1 MSVEI
6 MVPPRMRLPN
16 VRALASALDTVPDS
30 VVIFDADGTILFFNK
45 SAQSLYG
52 HPIDAAQGCNV
63 DQLLATRHPH
73 GLEKIR
79 SLLHDG
85 GVWSGEFYRRSA
97 AGAELKI
104 SVDWTLER
112 DDQGAP
118 SFIVERSRD
127 LTRVDEIAEQV
138 RIASHRY
145 ENIFQAMAAS
155 FWELDFSGVRR
166 MIGEL
171 MQAGVTDFAHHFHNN
186 EAWLEA
192 ALRNT
197 IVLDVNEK
205 TVEMFGAES
214 REAMIGGN
222 IEAAWPK
229 QSRHLFADALLYAI
243 RREPRLSAETILTRL
258 DGTPF
263 NALFTVCWPPG
274 HEGKGSVLVGA
285 IDISDR
291 KRSEAELIASEARYR
306 ELFQAMSMGLLHLD
320 TRRLWQIFN
329 RLKQEGV
336 TDLRAHLEVN
346 PHLLQEAMEAT
357 VVAEVNA
364 AAVSL
369 YRAASADELVG
380 KTVTA
385 LWSPRGMRTFI
396 RALESGYYLLPGF
409 EEETEQVR
417 LDGTTMAVHLSFNP
431 SPALRAEGRLLVGLI
446 DISERVAAEAA
457 LAELKK
463 TFAHHTRLA
472 LLGEM
477 TASISHEI
485 NQPLSAIMTYGAA
498 GRRMLERPAVDKEK
512 LALIHDNIIAD
523 ARRAADVIARTR
535 SMAAGKEADKTVVR
549 VTALVEDSLRFVEHE
564 IKNNAVRLERAFED
578 DGAEVAVDPVQL
590 QQVIVNLSVNAI
602 QEMLKVPHAR
612 RAMMVRTRV
621 EGDRVAIEVEDRGLG
636 VPTENLSRLFD
647 TFFTTKTTG
656 LGMGLA
662 ICKQIVEAH
671 GGKLTVENTSSGAL
685 FTTTLPR
692 VQMVPA
698 Q

>member
-73 GLEKIR
+73 GLETIR

-85 GVWSGEFYRRSA
+85 GVWSGELYRRSA

-104 SVDWTLER
+104 GVDWTLER
-112 DDQGAP
+112 DDRGAP
-118 SFIVERSRD
+118 AFIVERSRD
-127 LTRVDEIAEQV
+127 LTRVDEIVEQV

-171 MQAGVTDFAHHFHNN
+171 MQAGVTNFAHHFHND

-329 RLKQEGV
+329 RLKHEGV

-369 YRAASADELVG
+369 YRATSADDLVG

-385 LWSPRGMRTFI
+385 LWSPKGMRTFI

-512 LALIHDNIIAD
+512 LVLIHDNIIAD
-523 ARRAADVIARTR
+523 ARRAAEVIARTR
-535 SMAAGKEADKTVVR
+535 SMAAGKAADKAVVR
-549 VTALVEDSLRFVEHE
+549 VAALVEDSLRFVEHE

-578 DGAEVAVDPVQL
+578 HGAEVAVDPVQL

-671 GGKLTVENTSSGAL
+671 GGKLAVENTGSGAL

>member
-1 MSVEI
+1 MSVEAL
-6 MVPPRMRLPN
+6 VPAN
-16 VRALASALDTVPDS
+16 VSVSSVRALSSALDTVS
-30 VVIFDADGTILFFNK
+30 DAVLIIDMDGKILFANK

-52 HPIDAAQGCNV
+52 HSVESAEGRIAD
-63 DQLLATRHPH
+63 DLLASRHPH
-73 GLEKIR
+73 GLHAVKER
-79 SLLHDG
+79 FRDAG
-85 GVWSGEFYRRSA
+85 DWSGELYRKSA
-97 AGAELKI
+97 DGTELKI
-104 SVDWTLER
+104 GVDWTLKR
-112 DDQGAP
+112 DDHGQP
-118 SFIVERSRD
+118 SFVVERSRD
-127 LTRVDEIAEQV
+127 LTRMIQIADQV
-138 RIASHRY
+138 RLAAHRY

-171 MQAGVTDFAHHFHNN
+171 IQRGVTDFAHHFHND
-186 EAWLEA
+186 EAWLEE

-222 IEAAWPK
+222 VEAAWPK

-243 RREPRLSAETILTRL
+243 RREPRLSAETILTRM

-291 KRSEAELIASEARYR
+291 KRSEAELVASETRYR
-306 ELFQAMSMGLLHLD
+306 ELFQAMSMGLVHLD

-336 TDLRAHLEVN
+336 TDLRAHLEIN
-346 PHLLQEAMEAT
+346 PHLIQEAMEAT

-364 AAVSL
+364 AAVAL
-369 YRAASADELVG
+369 YGANSAADLVG
-380 KTVTA
+380 ETVKA
-385 LWSPRGMRTFI
+385 LWSPKGMRTFI
-396 RALESGYYLLPGF
+396 RALECGYYLLPGF
-409 EEETEQVR
+409 EEETEQLR
-417 LDGTTMAVHLSFNP
+417 LDGTPIAVNMSFNP
-431 SPALRAEGRLLVGLI
+431 SPALRAEGRLLVGLM

-472 LLGEM
+472 LLGEL

-498 GRRMLERPAVDKEK
+498 GRRMLERPTVDKDK
-512 LALIHDNIIAD
+512 LIVIQEAIVAD

-535 SMAAGKEADKTVVR
+535 NMATGQQADKIVVK
-549 VTALVEDSLRFVEHE
+549 ASSLVADSMKFVEHE
-564 IKNNAVRLERAFED
+564 LKTSVVRVDKAFAD
-578 DGAEVAVDPVQL
+578 PDAMVAVDPVQL
-590 QQVIVNLSVNAI
+590 QQVIVNLVVNAI
-602 QEMLKVPHAR
+602 QEMQKVPHAK
-612 RAMMVRTRV
+612 RALSLRTAIH
-621 EGDRVAIEVEDRGLG
+621 GDHVVIEVEDRGLG
-636 VPTENLSRLFD
+636 VPADNLPRLFD
-647 TFFTTKTTG
+647 NFFTTKPTG

-662 ICKQIVEAH
+662 ICKQIVDAH
-671 GGKLTVENTSSGAL
+671 GGTLTVQNTGGGAM
-685 FTTTLPR
+685 FRISLP
-692 VQMVPA
+692 A
-698 Q
+698 A

>member
-6 MVPPRMRLPN
+6 MMPPRMRMPD

-30 VVIFDADGTILFFNK
+30 VVIFDTDGTILFFNK
-45 SAQSLYG
+45 SGQSLYG
-52 HPIDAAQGCNV
+52 HSIDAAQGCNV
-63 DQLLATRHPH
+63 DQLLTTRHPH

-79 SLLHDG
+79 NLLADA

-97 AGAELKI
+97 AGVELKI
-104 SVDWTLER
+104 GVDWTLQR

-127 LTRVDEIAEQV
+127 LTRVDEIEEQF
-138 RIASHRY
+138 RITSHRY

-171 MQAGVTDFAHHFHNN
+171 MQAGVTDFAHHFQND

-197 IVLDVNEK
+197 IVLDVNDK

-229 QSRHLFADALLYAI
+229 QSRHLFADALLCAI

-369 YRAASADELVG
+369 YRATSADELVG
-380 KTVTA
+380 KTVTT
-385 LWSPRGMRTFI
+385 LWSQKGMRTFI

-485 NQPLSAIMTYGAA
+485 NQPLSAIMTYSAA
-498 GRRMLERPAVDKEK
+498 GRRMLERPAVDKQK
-512 LALIHDNIIAD
+512 LVLIHDNIIAD

-535 SMAAGKEADKTVVR
+535 SMAAGKEADKVVVR
-549 VTALVEDSLRFVEHE
+549 VAELVEDSLRFVEHE
-564 IKNNAVRLERAFED
+564 IKNNAVRLERAFSD

-602 QEMLKVPHAR
+602 QEMQKVPHAKR
-612 RAMMVRTRV
+612 TMMVRTRID
-621 EGDRVAIEVEDRGLG
+621 GDRVAIEVEDRGLG
-636 VPTENLSRLFD
+636 VPAEHLSRLFD
-647 TFFTTKTTG
+647 SFFTTKTTG

-671 GGKLTVENTSSGAL
+671 GGKLAVENTGSGAL

-692 VQMVPA
+692 VQMVRS

>member
-1 MSVEI
+1 MSI
-6 MVPPRMRLPN
+6 DPLVPAIAQPTRIR
-16 VRALASALDTVPDS
+16 VLASALDTVPDPMI
-30 VVIFDADGTILFFNK
+30 VFDMEGATLFANK
-45 SAQSLYG
+45 SAIALYG
-52 HPIDAAQGCNV
+52 HAMNGVEGERV
-63 DQLLATRHPH
+63 DNLLATRHPH
-73 GLEKIR
+73 GLSTIKR
-79 SLLHDG
+79 LLLAAG
-85 GVWSGEFYRRSA
+85 AWSGELYRRSA
-97 AGAELKI
+97 AGVELKVG
-104 SVDWTLER
+104 VDWTLHYG
-112 DDQGAP
+112 DDGMP
-118 SFIVERSRD
+118 CFVVERSCD
-127 LTRVDEIAEQV
+127 LARNEEIAEQV

-166 MIGEL
+166 MFGEL
-171 MQAGVTDFAHHFHNN
+171 MQSGVTDFAHHLHHDDAFI
-186 EAWLEA
+186 ET

-222 IEAAWPK
+222 VEAVWPR
-229 QSRHLFADALLYAI
+229 QSRGLFADALLYAI

-274 HEGKGSVLVGA
+274 HEGKGSVLVGV

-291 KRSEAELIASEARYR
+291 KRSEAELVASETRYR

-336 TDLRAHLEVN
+336 VDLRAHLEIN
-346 PHLLQEAMEAT
+346 PHLIQEAMEAT
-357 VVAEVNA
+357 VIAEVNT
-364 AAVSL
+364 AAVAL
-369 YRAASADELVG
+369 YGAASASDLVG
-380 KTVTA
+380 RTVKG
-385 LWSPRGMRTFI
+385 LWSPKGMRTFI
-396 RALESGYYLLPGF
+396 RAVECGYNFLPGF
-409 EEETEQVR
+409 EEETEQLR
-417 LDGTTMAVHLSFNP
+417 LDGTPVAVHLSFNP
-431 SPALRAEGRLLVGLI
+431 SPTLRAQGRLLVGLI
-446 DISERVAAEAA
+446 DISERVAAESA

-463 TFAHHTRLA
+463 SFAHHTRLA

-498 GRRMLERPAVDKEK
+498 GRRMLERPAFDKDK
-512 LALIHDNIIAD
+512 LVVIQDNIIAD

-535 SMAAGKEADKTVVR
+535 SMATGKQADKAIVTV
-549 VTALVEDSLRFVEHE
+549 ASLVEASLRFVEHE
-564 IKNNAVRLERAFED
+564 LKANSVRLETAFAD
-578 DGAEVAVDPVQL
+578 ANAATPIDPVQL
-590 QQVIVNLSVNAI
+590 QQVIVNLVVNAI
-602 QEMLKVPHAR
+602 QEMQKVPHAR
-612 RAMMVRTRV
+612 RVLTMRTQAV
-621 EGDRVAIEVEDRGLG
+621 GDHVAIEVEDRGFG
-636 VPTENLSRLFD
+636 IPAEHQARLFD

-671 GGKLTVENTSSGAL
+671 GGKLTTENTGSGAL
-685 FTTTLPR
+685 FRVTLPG
-692 VQMVPA
+692 A
-698 Q
+698 I

>member
-1 MSVEI
+1 MTVELL
-6 MVPPRMRLPN
+6 VPARTPIPN
-16 VRALASALDTVPDS
+16 VRALASALDTVS
-30 VVIFDADGTILFFNK
+30 DAVMVFGMDGEIMFVNR
-45 SAQSLYG
+45 SAQNLYG
-52 HPIDAAQGCNV
+52 HSADAAAGRNT
-63 DQLLATRHPH
+63 DELLATRHPH
-73 GLEKIR
+73 GLDTIKG
-79 SLLHDG
+79 LLLDAG
-85 GVWSGEFYRRSA
+85 EWSGELYRRSA
-97 AGAELKI
+97 AGAELKTG
-104 SVDWTLER
+104 VDWTLQR
-112 DDQGAP
+112 DDHGYP
-118 SFIVERSRD
+118 SFVVERSRD
-127 LTRVDEIAEQV
+127 LARLDEIAEQA

-171 MQAGVTDFAHHFHNN
+171 MQRGVTDFAHHFHND
-186 EAWLEA
+186 EEWLEQ

-222 IEAAWPK
+222 VEAAWPR

-243 RREPRLSAETILTRL
+243 RREPRLSAETILTRM

-320 TRRLWQIFN
+320 TRRLWQIFR
-329 RLKQEGV
+329 RLKDEGV
-336 TDLRAHLEVN
+336 TDLRAHIELN
-346 PHLLQEAMEAT
+346 PHLIQEAMEAT
-357 VVAEVNA
+357 VVAEVNS
-364 AAVSL
+364 AAVAL
-369 YRAASADELVG
+369 YGAKSASELVG
-380 KTVTA
+380 TTVRS
-385 LWSPRGMRTFI
+385 LWSPKGMRTFI
-396 RALESGYYLLPGF
+396 RALESGFYLLPGF
-409 EEETEQVR
+409 EEETEQLRV
-417 LDGTTMAVHLSFNP
+417 DGTPIAVHLSFNP

-446 DISERVAAEAA
+446 DISERVAAEQA

-472 LLGEM
+472 LLGEL

-498 GRRMLERPAVDKEK
+498 GRRLLERPTVDKDK
-512 LALIHDNIIAD
+512 LAVIQNNIVAD

-535 SMAAGKEADKTVVR
+535 AMATGKQADKLVVN
-549 VTALVEDSLRFVEHE
+549 AASLVEDSLKFVDHE
-564 IKNNAVRLERAFED
+564 LKMNAVRLEKQFSDAKTSI
-578 DGAEVAVDPVQL
+578 AVDPVQL
-590 QQVIVNLSVNAI
+590 QQVIVNLVVNAI
-602 QEMLKVPHAR
+602 QEMQKLPHAR
-612 RAMMVRTRV
+612 RAITLRTGV
-621 EGDRVAIEVEDRGLG
+621 GGDHVSIEVQDSGLG
-636 VPTENLSRLFD
+636 IPAENMPFLFD
-647 TFFTTKTTG
+647 NFFTTKTTG

-671 GGKLTVENTSSGAL
+671 GGKLTVENTGPGAL
-685 FTTTLPR
+685 FKIILP
-692 VQMVPA
+692 A
-698 Q
+698 AA

>member
-1 MSVEI
+1 MSVKGLAPAK
-6 MVPPRMRLPN
+6 VSVSS
-16 VRALASALDTVPDS
+16 VRALSSALDTMY
-30 VVIFDADGTILFFNK
+30 DAVLIIDMDGEILFTNK
-45 SAQSLYG
+45 AAQRLYG
-52 HPIDAAQGCNV
+52 HSAESAKGRIAD
-63 DQLLATRHPH
+63 DLLASRHPH
-73 GLEKIR
+73 GLDAVKER
-79 SLLHDG
+79 LYDAG
-85 GVWSGEFYRRSA
+85 DWSGELYRKSA
-97 AGAELKI
+97 DGTELKI
-104 SVDWTLER
+104 GVDWTLER
-112 DDQGAP
+112 DDNGQP
-118 SFIVERSRD
+118 SFVVERSRD
-127 LTRVDEIAEQV
+127 LTRLNQIADQV
-138 RIASHRY
+138 RIEAHRY

-171 MQAGVTDFAHHFHNN
+171 MQRGVTDFAHHFHND
-186 EAWLEA
+186 EAWLEE

-222 IEAAWPK
+222 VEAAWPK

-243 RREPRLSAETILTRL
+243 RREPRLSAETILTRM

-291 KRSEAELIASEARYR
+291 KRSEAELVASETRYR
-306 ELFQAMSMGLLHLD
+306 ELFQAMSMGLVHLD

-336 TDLRAHLEVN
+336 TDLRAHLEIN
-346 PHLLQEAMEAT
+346 PHLIQEAMEAT

-364 AAVSL
+364 AAVAL
-369 YRAASADELVG
+369 YGAKSAADLVG
-380 KTVTA
+380 ETVKG

-396 RALESGYYLLPGF
+396 RALECGYYLLPGF
-409 EEETEQVR
+409 EEETEQLR
-417 LDGTTMAVHLSFNP
+417 LDGTPIAVHLSFNP

-446 DISERVAAEAA
+446 DIIERVAAEAA

-472 LLGEM
+472 LLGEL

-498 GRRMLERPAVDKEK
+498 GRRMLERPTVDKDK
-512 LALIHDNIIAD
+512 LIVIQESIVAD

-535 SMAAGKEADKTVVR
+535 NMATGQQADKLVVK
-549 VTALVEDSLRFVEHE
+549 ASSLVEDSMKFVEHE
-564 IKNNAVRLERAFED
+564 LKTSVVRVDKAFVD
-578 DGAEVAVDPVQL
+578 PDPMIAVDPVQL
-590 QQVIVNLSVNAI
+590 QQVIVNLVVNAI
-602 QEMLKVPHAR
+602 QEMQKVPHAK
-612 RAMMVRTRV
+612 RALNLRTAV
-621 EGDRVAIEVEDRGLG
+621 LGDHVVIEVEDRGLG
-636 VPTENLSRLFD
+636 IPAENLARLFD
-647 TFFTTKTTG
+647 NFFTTKPTG

-662 ICKQIVEAH
+662 ICKQIVDAH
-671 GGKLTVENTSSGAL
+671 GGMLTVQNTGSGAR
-685 FTTTLPR
+685 FGISLP
-692 VQMVPA
+692 A
-698 Q
+698 A

>member
-1 MSVEI
+1 MSVE
-6 MVPPRMRLPN
+6 VLARTRLPN
-16 VRALASALDTVPDS
+16 VRALISALDTVSDS
-30 VVIFDADGTILFFNK
+30 VVIFDTDGAILFVNK

-52 HPIDAAQGCNV
+52 HPTDAAQGHSV
-63 DQLLATRHPH
+63 DELLATRHPH
-73 GLEKIR
+73 GMATIR
-79 SLLHDG
+79 SLLLNAG
-85 GVWSGEFYRRSA
+85 EWSGEFFRRSA
-97 AGAELKI
+97 TGAELKI
-104 SVDWTLER
+104 GVDWTLER

-127 LTRVDEIAEQV
+127 LTRADEIAEQV

-171 MQAGVTDFAHHFHNN
+171 MQAGVTDFAHHFHND
-186 EAWLEA
+186 EAWIEA

-214 REAMIGGN
+214 RDAMIGGN
-222 IEAAWPK
+222 IEAAWPR

-243 RREPRLSAETILTRL
+243 RREPRLSAETILTRM

-364 AAVSL
+364 AAVAL
-369 YRAASADELVG
+369 YRATSPGDLVG
-380 KTVTA
+380 KTVKG

-417 LDGTTMAVHLSFNP
+417 LDGTTMAVHVSFNP
-431 SPALRAEGRLLVGLI
+431 SPALRAQGRLLVGLI
-446 DISERVAAEAA
+446 DVSERVAAETA
-457 LAELKK
+457 LADLKK

-498 GRRMLERPAVDKEK
+498 GRRMLERPDVDKEK
-512 LALIHDNIIAD
+512 LVVIHDNIIAD

-535 SMAAGKEADKTVVR
+535 NMATGKEADKVLVEVAT
-549 VTALVEDSLRFVEHE
+549 LVEDSLRFVEHE
-564 IKNNAVRLERAFED
+564 LKTNSVGIEKVFAD
-578 DGAEVAVDPVQL
+578 HGATVAVDPVQL
-590 QQVIVNLSVNAI
+590 QQVVVNLSVNAI
-602 QEMLKVPHAR
+602 QEMQKVPHAR
-612 RAMMVRTRV
+612 RALIVRTRV
-621 EGDRVAIEVEDRGLG
+621 EGDHVAVEVEDRGLG
-636 VPTENLSRLFD
+636 VPAENLPHLFD
-647 TFFTTKTTG
+647 TFFSTKTTG

-671 GGKLTVENTSSGAL
+671 GGKLTAENTGTGAL
-685 FTTTLPR
+685 FKTTLPR
-692 VQMVPA
+692 SK
-698 Q
+698 

>member
-6 MVPPRMRLPN
+6 RASATMAIPSL
-16 VRALASALDTVPDS
+16 RALTSALDAVPDAI
-30 VVIFDADGTILFFNK
+30 VIFDVAGTIHFVNK

-52 HPIDAAQGCNV
+52 HPFQTAQHRSV
-63 DQLLATRHPH
+63 HELLETRHPH
-73 GLEKIR
+73 GLTTIS
-79 SLLHDG
+79 SLLLDNDR
-85 GVWSGEFYRRSA
+85 WSGEFYRRSA
-97 AGAELKI
+97 AGTELKI
-104 SVDWTLER
+104 GADWALER
-112 DDQGAP
+112 DDEGNP
-118 SFIVERSRD
+118 SFVVERSRD
-127 LTRVDEIAEQV
+127 LTRVDEVAEQA

-171 MQAGVTDFAHHFHNN
+171 AQAGVTDFAHHFHTD
-186 EAWLEA
+186 EAWLET

-197 IVLDVNEK
+197 IVLDVNAK

-222 IEAAWPK
+222 VESAWPR
-229 QSRHLFADALLYAI
+229 QSRHLFADALLHAI
-243 RREPRLSAETILTRL
+243 RREPRLSAETILTRV
-258 DGTPF
+258 DGAPF

-274 HEGKGSVLVGA
+274 HEGKGSVLVGV

-320 TRRLWQIFN
+320 TRRLWQIFS

-336 TDLRAHLEVN
+336 TDLRTHLEVN
-346 PHLLQEAMEAT
+346 PHLLKEAMEAT
-357 VVAEVNA
+357 VIAEVNA
-364 AAVSL
+364 AAVTL
-369 YRAASADELVG
+369 YRATSDADLVG
-380 KTVTA
+380 KAVEG
-385 LWSPRGMRTFI
+385 LWSPKGMRTFI

-417 LDGTTMAVHLSFNP
+417 LDGTTMAVRMSFNP
-431 SPALRAEGRLLVGLI
+431 SPTLRAQGRLLVGLI
-446 DISERVAAEAA
+446 DISERLAAEAA
-457 LAELKK
+457 LADLKK

-485 NQPLSAIMTYGAA
+485 NQPLTAIMTYGAA
-498 GRRMLERPAVDKEK
+498 GRRLLERGGVDTEK
-512 LALIHDNIIAD
+512 LVVIQDNIIAD

-535 SMAAGKEADKTVVR
+535 AMATGKQADKTVMGVA
-549 VTALVEDSLRFVEHE
+549 TLIEDSLRFVDHE
-564 IKNNAVRLERAFED
+564 LRVNSIRLEKAFAD
-578 DGAEVAVDPVQL
+578 KGATVAVDPIQL
-590 QQVIVNLSVNAI
+590 QQVIVNLAVNAI
-602 QEMLKVPHAR
+602 QEMQKIPHVK
-612 RAMMVRTRV
+612 RALMVRT
-621 EGDRVAIEVEDRGLG
+621 EIHGDHVMIDVEDRGLG
-636 VPTENLSRLFD
+636 VPTEILSRLFD
-647 TFFTTKTTG
+647 SFFTTKTTG

-671 GGKLTVENTSSGAL
+671 GGQLIAENTGSGAL
-685 FTTTLPR
+685 FRARLPR
-692 VQMVPA
+692 CG
-698 Q
+698 